1 MNSFAL
7 RKVLRRNSANLSWMK
22 IARFL
27 SGTEFFVISGQSLFI
42 IIISVVIDRCSSIS
56 SVFVLL

>member
-27 SGTEFFVISGQSLFI
+27 SGTEFFVTSGQSLFI